1 MALSSM
7 DYLRLADEL
16 SVIDAAI
23 LITGNDP
30 SERQTKGD
38 GFDVPFR
45 EEQRTD
51 HEGFD
56 AVFKSIKNAV
66 LSNKIAAVA
75 VYPVQDSDHA
85 RNRSLTIALRK
96 GNKLFQHKGLNF
108 YDHDALVFLQG
119 EPDWAKTT
127 IEVSNLK
134 AWLRT
139 RGVYP
144 DFFFP
149 SGDPESFLNPKHDR
163 YSAKLA
169 CAVNAWKT
177 GSLLTANNMIW
188 QTNRELSQK
197 ML

>member
-30 SERQTKGD
+30 SERKTKGD
-38 GFDVPFR
+38 GFDDPFR

-51 HEGFD
+51 YDGFD

-75 VYPVQDSDHA
+75 VYPVQDRDNA

-96 GNKLFQHKGLNF
+96 GNKLFHTKG
-108 YDHDALVFLQG
+108 
-119 EPDWAKTT
+119 
-127 IEVSNLK
+127 
-134 AWLRT
+134 
-139 RGVYP
+139 
-144 DFFFP
+144 
-149 SGDPESFLNPKHDR
+149 
-163 YSAKLA
+163 
-169 CAVNAWKT
+169 
-177 GSLLTANNMIW
+177 
-188 QTNRELSQK
+188 
-197 ML
+197 